1 MLQIESNGIGWKVT
15 NSQTK
20 QFIRVYNNTGATISQ
35 STALAIQ
42 SSYNGIPSV
51 TLPIAS
57 GARNQQVVGLAYID
71 IPIAAE
77 GIAISGGILSGL
89 NLTSYNVGDILYLS
103 DTIAGGYVSSTSLLY
118 YSSRTNQIG
127 YVTNNS
133 STLGTIQVQI
143 VNEDINLSLTDIQRN
158 ILEGNVISTGT
169 YEFLGLTAYS
179 STTFNIASMKG
190 WIVNNTGTYS
200 ATHPTVNNVI
210 FPGATGVSALNITSS
225 DNTYVLIG
233 PSANVITQ
241 NTFPTPQQRRENI
254 YLGKVI
260 HSNRVS
266 IQNINNT
273 VDYDVSPVSMVRD
286 IWTPLKLIN
295 DGVSVSANG
304 VNLSI
309 NISSGYLWGN
319 GINWTNNQLNPNQI
333 TFTSQTLTTF
343 QYRTSIGATATGAT
357 AGTFLN
363 RTTLL
368 VDKWESSPG
377 VLSNV
382 GTPNAQSTNIRVYA
396 FPTGLIR
403 LQFGQKVYSNLTSAA
418 ASVNSEDFDVYA
430 NNSTNGILIGVISV
444 VRNASDLSNSS
455 QALFT
460 AVSKFGEVVGGAAGG
475 ASTVNLQQA
484 FNNSATN
491 PDILTSDQNP
501 SFIVRNGDGA
511 DTTNVL
517 IVQSLTGSTTFQV
530 TGAGNV
536 QANKLQLTGVGL
548 TSGLGR
554 YLVVDGSGNSYYQT
568 LASGNN
574 GEIQFNSGG
583 NLSSN
588 YNLYWD
594 NGAYGLGLMTNSP
607 THTIT
612 LGNLSTGIAYYN
624 TVDQSINFER
634 NRQYWSGSVYY
645 ITQEAG
651 GTASVRAIFL
661 GQGTTRGLTIAR
673 NGSYFNDPSFTST
686 NAIAFGFRVTMV
698 YSTGTSSAFAVA
710 PTINTSGSGGSR
722 AFMISPYLQ
731 SLGSGVNNLLDV
743 GTNTLSNGAGVHSSL
758 FTVNTSGLVNINN
771 LTPSKLVFTD
781 SLKNLTSTGIGSSSQ
796 FIKGDGSLDSST
808 YLTTISGLNISQLN
822 NDSSYITASSLIPYI
837 TSASVSS
844 NYQTTLTS
852 GVNIKTIN
860 GSSVLGSGNLVII
873 AGAAGT
879 DNQIQYNSG
888 SFLSASNS
896 FSWNNSTS
904 VLYVNGSTGFLTSS
918 PTHTITLGNTSTGI
932 VLYNTSDQTTLYERF
947 RQYWTSTTYYLS
959 QESGGTASVRSIF
972 IGQGTN
978 RGLTIAR
985 NGTSFNDPSF
995 TSTTG
1000 NGFSFNT
1007 TIVTSS
1013 GLSSPVAIIPTI
1025 NQSGT
1030 AGYRGL
1036 YLSLYEQAIG
1046 SGNRFLLDLGTNTT
1060 AAGAGTHSSVFSI
1073 SSVGKITQPSGTNQP
1088 TGQATLIN
1096 GTVSV
1101 SNTQVT
1107 ANSIIILTNVNVNA
1121 STAIGTLTQGTIVA
1135 GTSFVVNSRRQNS
1148 PSSIETSDQSTFRY
1162 WIIN

>member
-1 MLQIESNGIGWKVT
+1 MTYSLFGLRIATTYERLVQVINGVFYDGLGNTLTIGGGSGSGGSGSVGPQGPAGATGANGLNGATGPAGATGSTGFTGATGPAGANGLNGATGPAGATGPQGISFNNQAPYKYVTSSYTITNNDYYLECNGTFNITLPNSIGATGTSYVIKNSGTGVITVNATASQLIDNLPSFNLAFYDVLQTESNGIGWKVT

-35 STALAIQ
+35 GSALAIQ

-51 TLPIAS
+51 ILPIAS
-57 GARNQQVVGLAYID
+57 GAGNQQVVGLAYID

-77 GIAISGGILSGL
+77 GIAISSGILSGL

-103 DTIAGGYVSSTSLLY
+103 DTIAGGYVNSTSTLQ

-143 VNEDINLSLTDIQRN
+143 VNEDTNLSLTDIQRN

-169 YEFLGLTAYS
+169 YEFLGLTVS
-179 STTFNIASMKG
+179 GPTTFNIESMKG

-319 GINWTNNQLNPNQI
+319 GINWVNNQLNPNQI

-403 LQFGQKVYSNLTSAA
+403 LQFGQHVYSNLTSAA

-430 NNSTNGILIGVISV
+430 NNYNNGILIGVISV

-530 TGAGNV
+530 TGAGDV

-548 TSGLGR
+548 TSGLTR
-554 YLVVDGSGNSYYQT
+554 YLVVDGNGNSYYQS
-568 LASGNN
+568 ASIGAT
-574 GEIQFNSGG
+574 GPQGIQGPTGPAGSGG
-583 NLSSN
+583 SGSSQWTTVGSNIYYTSGYVLIGTQSSAGTYSLQTKNNLYVNGLVIGNGSSASLYNTIIGYNALSINTYGTYNIAIGQNALQRNTTGTENIAIGGVLTHNIGGNCNIAIGDGTLNAHTGGNFNIGIGGTLQNLTNGN
-588 YNLYWD
+588 YNLAIGINAGLSLIDGSQNTLIGY
-594 NGAYGLGLMTNSP
+594 GADTDPNISNCTIIGNYKATYDSNQIVIADGQGHVALDAGGISGGPSPYQTIIHGIYIGLGQSGANIFNNDGSGQ
-607 THTIT
+607 IANNIINWDID
-612 LGNLSTGIAYYN
+612 GNLSTNTLSLNGWTYLDNNGSGHFADSQITWDSSGNMNVFTLNTNCYGGISTNDTGIIIIGDIFNYN
-624 TVDQSINFER
+624 NGATITVNDPNQSINFK
-634 NRQYWSGSVYY
+634 S
-645 ITQEAG
+645 
-651 GTASVRAIFL
+651 
-661 GQGTTRGLTIAR
+661 
-673 NGSYFNDPSFTST
+673 TSIEVD
-686 NAIAFGFRVTMV
+686 N
-698 YSTGTSSAFAVA
+698 Y
-710 PTINTSGSGGSR
+710 SGGIYS
-722 AFMISPYLQ
+722 AY
-731 SLGSGVNNLLDV
+731 SGTVQDAYDNNYP
-743 GTNTLSNGAGVHSSL
+743 
-758 FTVNTSGLVNINN
+758 I
-771 LTPSKLVFTD
+771 
-781 SLKNLTSTGIGSSSQ
+781 
-796 FIKGDGSLDSST
+796 
-808 YLTTISGLNISQLN
+808 
-822 NDSSYITASSLIPYI
+822 
-837 TSASVSS
+837 
-844 NYQTTLTS
+844 
-852 GVNIKTIN
+852 IN
-860 GSSVLGSGNLVII
+860 GII
-873 AGAAGT
+873 CYP
-879 DNQIQYNSG
+879 N
-888 SFLSASNS
+888 
-896 FSWNNSTS
+896 
-904 VLYVNGSTGFLTSS
+904 
-918 PTHTITLGNTSTGI
+918 
-932 VLYNTSDQTTLYERF
+932 
-947 RQYWTSTTYYLS
+947 
-959 QESGGTASVRSIF
+959 
-972 IGQGTN
+972 
-978 RGLTIAR
+978 
-985 NGTSFNDPSF
+985 
-995 TSTTG
+995 
-1000 NGFSFNT
+1000 
-1007 TIVTSS
+1007 
-1013 GLSSPVAIIPTI
+1013 
-1025 NQSGT
+1025 
-1030 AGYRGL
+1030 
-1036 YLSLYEQAIG
+1036 
-1046 SGNRFLLDLGTNTT
+1046 
-1060 AAGAGTHSSVFSI
+1060 
-1073 SSVGKITQPSGTNQP
+1073 
-1088 TGQATLIN
+1088 
-1096 GTVSV
+1096 
-1101 SNTQVT
+1101 
-1107 ANSIIILTNVNVNA
+1107 
-1121 STAIGTLTQGTIVA
+1121 
-1135 GTSFVVNSRRQNS
+1135 
-1148 PSSIETSDQSTFRY
+1148 
-1162 WIIN
+1162 